1 MGREDAREG
10 GRPEIFPY
18 LSQSTVIAIVRPFVR
33 PFSQLPLVFIADRL
47 RRRRRSTAATTVTG
61 IPLAPGNERP
71 RPSVHQ
77 TESGKFRGLLS
88 SRGFEKM
95 PQVRCFSEKWSFA
108 DETR

>member
-1 MGREDAREG
+1 MGGEDGREG